1 MTTVDEKNKQSIL
14 IVHNY
19 YQIPGG
25 EDTVVANEKKMLEE
39 HGHKVILYRRNNSEL
54 KQMSKLQKLFLP
66 ITTIFNPRTYKE
78 IKKLIKSENIEIV
91 HVHNTLN
98 LISPAVYYAARS
110 MKVSV
115 VQTVHNFRLLCPGAT
130 FYRDGHI
137 CEDCMNNGLWCAVK
151 HKCYRGSRMQTLAC
165 VLSTWFHR
173 LTGIYGKIN
182 YICLTEFNKCKLLEL
197 KQIKPEKVFVK
208 PNFVVSKGSIVPE
221 ESRENQFVFAGRLD
235 KLKGIDILFEAWKS
249 MGDTAPKLVVCGTGP
264 MEEWCKE
271 FVRQNQV
278 NIELRGFVSNIET
291 QKLIANSKAL
301 VLPTQWYEGF
311 PMSILEA
318 FSVGTPVICSDLGN
332 SGSIVEEGVTGC
344 KFRSDS
350 AEDIIN
356 KVRRCYGM
364 CESTMSEFNNKYSD
378 IRNYE
383 MMKRIYARISPG
395 GGYNVKYLFC
405 YNMYYHYMLGTCN
418 LGKQVAV

>member
-1 MTTVDEKNKQSIL
+1 MTTVDDTKKQNIL

-39 HGHKVILYRRNNSEL
+39 HGHKAILYSRNNAEL
-54 KQMSKLQKLFLP
+54 KQMSKFRKLFLP
-66 ITTIFNPRTYKE
+66 ITTIFNPRTYKD
-78 IKKLIKSENIEIV
+78 IKRLIKSENIEIV

-98 LISPAVYYAARS
+98 LISPAVYYAARA
-110 MKVSV
+110 MKVPV
-115 VQTVHNFRLLCPGAT
+115 VQTVHNFRLVCPGAT

-137 CEDCMNNGLWCAVK
+137 CEDCMKNGLWCAVK
-151 HKCYRGSRMQTLAC
+151 HKCYRGSKIQTLAC
-165 VLSTWFHR
+165 VIRTWLHR
-173 LTGIYGKIN
+173 MTGIYGKIN
-182 YICLTEFNKCKLLEL
+182 YICLTEFNKSKLLEL

-208 PNFVVSKGSIVPE
+208 PNFVVNESSFVLE

-235 KLKGIDILFEAWKS
+235 KLKGVDILFEAWKR

-278 NIELRGFVSNIET
+278 NIELSGFVPNIEV

-311 PMSILEA
+311 PMSIVEA
-318 FSVGTPVICSDLGN
+318 YSVGTPVICSDLGN
-332 SGSIVEEGVTGC
+332 AGILVIEGITGAKFSACSSEELIRAV
-344 KFRSDS
+344 KRLKAFRN
-350 AEDIIN
+350 IY
-356 KVRRCYGM
+356 C
-364 CESTMSEFNNKYSD
+364 ST
-378 IRNYE
+378 YE
-383 MMKRIYARISPG
+383 MYEQLYTEKQNYKRLVEIYQKAQI
-395 GGYNVKYLFC
+395 
-405 YNMYYHYMLGTCN
+405 T
-418 LGKQVAV
+418 